1 LKVLVIL
8 PYSSIY
14 PPANGGMLRCFHV
27 LHQLVKRFETTAIMF
42 QERESFLKCIQD
54 YPSFERCNVVSVLNP
69 VFSGVWKK
77 CPSFLRAAL
86 QYRIWKRTVKGPADG
101 HFLQYYNAL
110 RSVLVE
116 QSPDVIVLENTSCL
130 NAVPVIR
137 RFSPRS
143 KIVLNAH
150 NVDSDLAKE
159 DYKKGLIRK
168 TDWQRMLFM
177 ESNLWK
183 TIDAFFACS
192 TLDQKRLLHINKKV
206 IPSAIIPNGVEIKP
220 LRDLKAKR
228 EKRFLF
234 CGSLDYYP
242 NREGVQWFLHHCWSK
257 IKGQEPEA
265 HLDIIG
271 SGDPGELKDLVSK
284 FEGVS
289 LHGRVPLVE
298 PWYSN
303 SDIVIV
309 PLLHGSGTRLKVLE
323 AMSFSKPVVSTTK
336 GAEGIDYIKNEH
348 LLIADNGNDFSD
360 ACCQL
365 LNQHQLATDLGSNA
379 RKLVVQH
386 YDWDIV
392 GEQLSQFIQS
402 LTTSSKNAD

>member
-1 LKVLVIL
+1 MKVLVIL

-42 QERESFLKCIQD
+42 QEKESFLKCIQD
-54 YPSFERCNVVSVLNP
+54 YPSFERCNVVSVSSP
-69 VFSGVWKK
+69 FFSDIWKK

-86 QYRIWKRTVKGPADG
+86 QYRLWKRTVKGPADG

-110 RSVLVE
+110 RLVLFE

-150 NVDSDLAKE
+150 NVDSDLAE
-159 DYKKGLIRK
+159 IEYKKGTIPLI
-168 TDWQRMLFM
+168 D
-177 ESNLWK
+177 WK
-183 TIDAFFACS
+183 TAYKNETTLDRRVDAFIACS
-192 TLDQKRLLHINKKV
+192 EIDRKRLLSFNKKYIFSV
-206 IPSAIIPNGVEIKP
+206 VIPNGVEIRKESSV
-220 LRDLKAKR
+220 KEKKG
-228 EKRFLF
+228 KRFLF
-234 CGSLDYYP
+234 CGSLDYHP

>member
-1 LKVLVIL
+1 MVIL

-137 RFSPRS
+137 RFSPSS

-159 DYKKGLIRK
+159 DFKKGLIRK
-168 TDWQRMLFM
+168 KDWQRMLFM

-192 TLDQKRLLHINKKV
+192 ALDQKRLLHINKKV

-234 CGSLDYYP
+234 CGSLDYHP

-257 IKGQEPEA
+257 IKEQEPEA

-284 FEGVS
+284 FEGVI
-289 LHGRVPLVE
+289 LHGRVPLVA

-303 SDIVIV
+303 SDVVIV

-323 AMSFSKPVVSTTK
+323 AMSFSKPVVSTSK

-348 LLIADNGNDFSD
+348 LMIADNGCDFSD

-365 LNQHQLATDLGSNA
+365 LNQHQFATDLGSNA

-402 LTTSSKNAD
+402 LTTSSTNAH